1 MRRRLRSAG
10 PFPVLLP
17 PAGLIATL
25 FALSLMWRTPPA
37 AAADVYNITGLPLY
51 PNLSRAKMDGV
62 AKTDALGHW
71 CIRLAAD
78 TADRLDV
85 VEAWYRKAL
94 VGANET
100 DLNHDERYKNYLKLN
115 GIKLAQGIDSVTVY
129 TTANQSNTSIELFRC
144 SARAAAAP

>member
-1 MRRRLRSAG
+1 V
-10 PFPVLLP
+10 PFSPL
-17 PAGLIATL
+17 
-25 FALSLMWRTPPA
+25 A
-37 AAADVYNITGLPLY
+37 AAADVYNMTGLPLY
-51 PNLSRAKMDGV
+51 PHLSRAKMDAV

>member
-1 MRRRLRSAG
+1 MRSAG
-10 PFPVLLP
+10 LFPGVRP
-17 PAGLIATL
+17 VTGLMV
-25 FALSLMWRTPPA
+25 ALSALVSVSESAR
-37 AAADVYNITGLPLY
+37 AADVYNLTGLPLY
-51 PNLSRAKMDGV
+51 PHLSRAKMDGV

-94 VGANET
+94 IGANET
-100 DLNHDERYKNYLKLN
+100 DLNHDERYRNYIKLN

-129 TTANQSNTSIELFRC
+129 TTAAQSTTSIELFRC
-144 SARAAAAP
+144 SVRATAAK

>member
-1 MRRRLRSAG
+1 
-10 PFPVLLP
+10 
-17 PAGLIATL
+17 
-25 FALSLMWRTPPA
+25 
-37 AAADVYNITGLPLY
+37 
-51 PNLSRAKMDGV
+51 MDDV

-78 TADRLDV
+78 TADRLEI

-100 DLNHDERYKNYLKLN
+100 DLNHDERYRNYIKLN

-129 TTANQSNTSIELFRC
+129 TTAAQSTTSIELFRC
-144 SARAAAAP
+144 SARNGRPVN